1 MIKKTHVYGFG
12 VKNQHSTIMLT
23 PHCFRKK
30 NKQKVG
36 RLYFNILYQTLCP
49 KTVYNVAYYS
59 FFRSFR

>member
-36 RLYFNILYQTLCP
+36 RLYFNILYQTLCH
-49 KTVYNVAYYS
+49 KTV
-59 FFRSFR
+59 